1 MRCCTLVDSNSRFRW
16 RSRCHLTCRA
26 VITARTMLSLKTA
39 IFAFSLLQI
48 FGEPASAQTLSLDD
62 CLRIAL
68 QKNQR
73 LVSAEYAV
81 RGAQQQIKEAG
92 VLRRPNLSFAAGASF
107 ASVTGFDPALTE
119 GGEYAGLVEIKQTLY
134 DGTIRLNRQQTEV
147 NRQQATHAKIRTA
160 ADIRLEVRQ
169 AYIDLLN
176 GRRQHALLQQSI
188 EDLKSYLETVRA
200 LATGGAVPKT
210 DIMKV
215 EIQLQSEKIAL
226 NDLSTAIAT
235 AMTRLLEPLGL
246 PLDTTITIQ
255 DSVALPALPQ
265 PFLNNPDLKEFGFV
279 VESAALEIKLA
290 QKERSPIISA
300 FGNAGAW
307 TSRNQLLESNSPHV
321 LGYRAGVAL
330 EMPLWNWG
338 ATSARIEQKTAELNA
353 RRADYEVLRRRL
365 AAEYQ
370 TNSMQQR
377 TVVEKLNLLQASHK
391 QAQEQYDLLVAQYAG
406 GSTSALEVLE
416 AHRMLLGLVLQEE
429 QTRADL
435 DMLHAQMLRFTGETE

>member
-1 MRCCTLVDSNSRFRW
+1 MKKLLQTVAVTIFLTL
-16 RSRCHLTCRA
+16 TA
-26 VITARTMLSLKTA
+26 TART
-39 IFAFSLLQI
+39 
-48 FGEPASAQTLSLDD
+48 QTLSLED
-62 CLRIAL
+62 CLRLAQ
-68 QKNQR
+68 QKNARLAAAEYDIHAVEQR
-73 LVSAEYAV
+73 LKEIGALRKLSA
-81 RGAQQQIKEAG
+81 
-92 VLRRPNLSFAAGASF
+92 NLQTGASF
-107 ASVTGFDPALTE
+107 APVTGFDPALTE

-134 DGTIRLNRQQTEV
+134 DGTIRLNRHQTEV
-147 NRQQATHAKIRTA
+147 NRQQATHAKIRAA

-176 GRRQHALLQQSI
+176 ARRQHTLLQQSSA
-188 EDLKSYLETVRA
+188 DLQSYLETVRA

-226 NDLSTAIAT
+226 NDLNTAIAAAT
-235 AMTRLLEPLGL
+235 TRLLEPLGL
-246 PLDTTITIQ
+246 PLDTTIAIQ

-290 QKERSPIISA
+290 QKERAPIISA

-307 TSRNQLLESNSPHV
+307 TSRNQLIESSAPHV
-321 LGYRAGVAL
+321 FGYHAGVAL

-365 AAEYQ
+365 AAEFQ
-370 TNSMQQR
+370 TNFAQQR
-377 TVVEKLNLLQASHK
+377 TAAEKLNLLQASHQ

-406 GSTSALEVLE
+406 GGTSALEVLE
-416 AHRMLLGLVLQEE
+416 AHRMLLGLVLQAE

-435 DMLHAQMLRFTGETE
+435 DLIHAQLLRLTGEPQ

>member
-1 MRCCTLVDSNSRFRW
+1 MKKLLQTA
-16 RSRCHLTCRA
+16 A
-26 VITARTMLSLKTA
+26 VIISFTLTAMART
-39 IFAFSLLQI
+39 
-48 FGEPASAQTLSLDD
+48 QTLSLED
-62 CLRIAL
+62 CLRLAQ
-68 QKNQR
+68 QKNAR
-73 LVSAEYAV
+73 LVSAEYDLRV
-81 RGAQQQIKEAG
+81 VEQRLKEIG
-92 VLRRPNLSFAAGASF
+92 TLRKPSVNLNAGASF
-107 ASVTGFDPALTE
+107 APVTGFDPALTE

-134 DGTIRLNRQQTEV
+134 DGTIRLNRQQTEI

-176 GRRQHALLQQSI
+176 ARRQHTLLQQSI
-188 EDLKSYLETVRA
+188 ADLKSYLETARA

-235 AMTRLLEPLGL
+235 ATTRLLEPLGL
-246 PLDTTITIQ
+246 PLDTTIAIQ
-255 DSVALPALPQ
+255 DSVTLPAISAQ
-265 PFLNNPDLKEFGFV
+265 YLNNPDLKEFGFV

-307 TSRNQLLESNSPHV
+307 TGRNQLLESSSLHV

-353 RRADYEVLRRRL
+353 RRADYETLRRRL

-370 TNSMQQR
+370 TNAALKG
-377 TVVEKLNLLQASHK
+377 TAVEKLNLLQASHK

-435 DMLHAQMLRFTGETE
+435 DLIHAQLLRLTGEPQ

>member
-1 MRCCTLVDSNSRFRW
+1 MNKHISRFGFIIVALII
-16 RSRCHLTCRA
+16 SA
-26 VITARTMLSLKTA
+26 TA
-39 IFAFSLLQI
+39 Q
-48 FGEPASAQTLSLDD
+48 AQTLSLDE
-62 CLRIAL
+62 CLRLAL
-68 QKNQR
+68 QKNAR
-73 LVSAEYAV
+73 LIAVEYEIRAV
-81 RGAQQQIKEAG
+81 EQHLKEIGA
-92 VLRRPNLSFAAGASF
+92 LRKPSINLNTGASF
-107 ASVTGFDPALTE
+107 AQGLDPALTE
-119 GGEYAGLVEIKQTLY
+119 GGEYAGLVEIKQKLY

-147 NRQQATHAKIRTA
+147 NRQQSAHARIRTA

-176 GRRQHALLQQSI
+176 ARQQHTLLQQSI

-200 LATGGAVPKT
+200 LAAGGAVPKT

-215 EIQLQSEKIAL
+215 EIQLQSEKIAR
-226 NDLSTAIAT
+226 NDISVAITT

-246 PLDTTITIQ
+246 PLDTTIAIQ
-255 DSVALPALPQ
+255 GSVTLPAASTQ
-265 PFLNNPDLKEFGFV
+265 FLNNPDLKEFGFV
-279 VESAALEIKLA
+279 IESAVLEIKLA

-307 TSRNQLLESNSPHV
+307 TSRNQLLESSSPHV
-321 LGYRAGVAL
+321 LGYHAGVAL

-370 TNSMQQR
+370 TNFMQQR
-377 TVVEKLNLLQASHK
+377 GAAEKLNLLQASRK

-416 AHRMLLGLVLQEE
+416 AHRLLLSIVLQEQ

-435 DMLHAQMLRFTGETE
+435 DLIHAQLLRLTGESE